1 MRRLAVVLACVV
13 CVAVVPGACGRG
25 GGGEPVVRLDGSPRV
40 PDDEGVATSLSH
52 TSITL
57 DGSRTYPVSER
68 LVSFSTY
75 TGAIEP
81 MITRKGQYV
90 QIGLDEEDG
99 KKAMVWMAGIAQV
112 LATAQPAVYYTGIYV
127 RTIEGGKRAVFRD
140 GTVIRLSPGVT
151 VPDKAGTGVI
161 VRIDPASHEAVE
173 VTRGGGPS
181 PSASSPASSPS
192 SSPPPRP

>member
-1 MRRLAVVLACVV
+1 MRRLVRLAAVLACMVSI
-13 CVAVVPGACGRG
+13 AFVPAACGRG
-25 GGGEPVVRLDGSPRV
+25 GGGQPVVRLDGSPRV
-40 PDDEGVATSLSH
+40 PDDEGVATALSH

-57 DGSRTYPVSER
+57 DGARTYPVSER

-99 KKAMVWMAGIAQV
+99 KKVMVWMAGVAQV
-112 LATAQPAVYYTGIYV
+112 LATAQPAVYYTGTYV

-140 GTVIRLSPGVT
+140 GTVIRLSPDVT
-151 VPDKAGTGVI
+151 VRGKSGTGVI
-161 VRIDPASHEAVE
+161 VRIDPATHEAVE

-181 PSASSPASSPS
+181 SPQSPS
-192 SSPPPRP
+192 PTQSP